1 MSPGEYALHIRDQ
14 NGLGAV
20 KKIDLGKPPSFFYA
34 PVWSPDSKKIAYNDK
49 RLNLWYVDV
58 DHPTPVKVN
67 TDRFDSPLQEFDVQ
81 WSPDSKWLTYTL
93 QLENHMRGVFVYSL
107 DSQKATQVTD
117 GMSDA
122 VFPAFDKNGKY
133 LYFTA
138 STNMGLTTGWLD
150 MTSEAHPVT
159 RSVYVAVLKKDLPS
173 PLAPESD
180 EEKPRKPRRTKMPAS
195 PAPTET
201 RTSRC
206 RR

>member
-1 MSPGEYALHIRDQ
+1 M
-14 NGLGAV
+14 
-20 KKIDLGKPPSFFYA
+20 GKPPSFFYE
-34 PVWSPDSKKIAYNDK
+34 PTWSPDSKKIAYNDK

-58 DHPTPVKVN
+58 DHPTPVKVG
-67 TDRFDSPLQEFDVQ
+67 TDRFDSPLQEFDAQ

-107 DSQKATQVTD
+107 ESQKATQVTD

-122 VFPAFDKNGKY
+122 LYPVFDKNGKY

-138 STNMGLTTGWLD
+138 STDMGLTTGWLD

-180 EEKPRKPRRTKMPAS
+180 EEKPPEAKKDDKAAKPGADADKEKAKEGEKKPEPVKVANRF
-195 PAPTET
+195 
-201 RTSRC
+201 
-206 RR
+206 